1 MLVSL
6 KQSIFCQPF
15 NSTILSKK
23 QLLGASHRRP
33 GHIAMVRIPKLF
45 QARKKTVSICHQ
57 MISKHWSNFWW
68 GLSFLNLMPPKK
80 QQAKEGRFQT
90 SRESKSPAFVKV
102 WAREAR
108 GKEVCSQSVMTSVE
122 RKDQSQSRQLKR
134 CARDST
140 VWIHTVALKLLYQ
153 PIQPWLN
160 IPCFF
165 SFSIVGWS
173 QFRGP
178 KKQGSQHPT
187 STKRFVSRQRKLQK
201 ALLVSPFRCLI
212 QGNSNVKVWFH
223 QPRGNPKYPH
233 VWRYVLC
240 LWTFKSYILRIFG
253 LMQHLKHSAVFSF
266 KPWQRI
272 MSDDT
277 YSHTGGCGVVDCGFQ

>member
-1 MLVSL
+1 
-6 KQSIFCQPF
+6 
-15 NSTILSKK
+15 
-23 QLLGASHRRP
+23 
-33 GHIAMVRIPKLF
+33 
-45 QARKKTVSICHQ
+45 
-57 MISKHWSNFWW
+57 
-68 GLSFLNLMPPKK
+68 MPPKK

-165 SFSIVGWS
+165 FFFHRWLESISGAKEARIAAS
-173 QFRGP
+173 D
-178 KKQGSQHPT
+178 
-187 STKRFVSRQRKLQK
+187 
-201 ALLVSPFRCLI
+201 
-212 QGNSNVKVWFH
+212 FH
-223 QPRGNPKYPH
+223 QALRFTPEKAA
-233 VWRYVLC
+233 
-240 LWTFKSYILRIFG
+240 KSPLGEPISLLDSR
-253 LMQHLKHSAVFSF
+253 
-266 KPWQRI
+266 
-272 MSDDT
+272 
-277 YSHTGGCGVVDCGFQ
+277 